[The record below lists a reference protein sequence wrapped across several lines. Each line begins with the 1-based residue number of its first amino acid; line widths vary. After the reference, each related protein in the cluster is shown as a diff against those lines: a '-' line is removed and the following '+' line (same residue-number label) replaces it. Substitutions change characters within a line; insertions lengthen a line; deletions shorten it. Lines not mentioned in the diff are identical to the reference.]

1 VALLINT
8 TSQGMHGEPE
18 LDVRLDALRAD
29 ALVSDVIYVPAQT
42 PLLTAAHQRGHVT
55 VNGLGMLLHQA
66 RPGFKAWFGVMP
78 EITPQLRQTVES
90 TL

>member
-1 VALLINT
+1 
-8 TSQGMHGEPE
+8 
-18 LDVRLDALRAD
+18 
-29 ALVSDVIYVPAQT
+29 LVSDVIYVPAQT
-42 PLLTAAHQRGHVT
+42 PLLSTARQRGHVT

-78 EITPQLRQTVES
+78 EITAQLRQAVES